1 MQDTTTLS
9 TAGELVMRTIAMPS
23 DTNARGDI
31 FGGWVLSQMDLGG
44 GVIAKGY
51 SPTGRAVTISI
62 ETMTSINPIK
72 VGDLVSCYA
81 KVVHKGRTSMKIQIE
96 AWTYDYI
103 TRESKPVTHGI
114 FTYVA
119 INDENKPI
127 PIMEPHPVTK
137 SILKHGG
144 SDAHQ

>member
-1 MQDTTTLS
+1 MQPDKVPVK
-9 TAGELVMRTIAMPS
+9 GELVMRTIAMPS

-51 SPTGRAVTISI
+51 APSGRAVTVSI
-62 ETMTSINPIK
+62 ESMAFLNPIK

-81 KVVHKGRTSMKIQIE
+81 QIIKRGRTSLKIQIE
-96 AWTYDYI
+96 TWAYCYMAK
-103 TRESKPVTHGI
+103 ESKHVTRGI

-119 INDENKPI
+119 IDENGRPCELLAPTEEQKASLHNEVI
-127 PIMEPHPVTK
+127 
-137 SILKHGG
+137 S
-144 SDAHQ
+144 